1 MNLFKS
7 IDEKLEERNK
17 SQQVCPRCRGK
28 KIVLGEVVNI
38 LNICPRCSGYGELD
52 WVEYAAGNMSRK
64 TNKDLAYNLAVRNSE
79 VLAHKIKQLFIST
92 GSMVTVSVKI
102 VRPEPLSKLYHN
114 TPESEMIQTE
124 KEIISL

>member
-1 MNLFKS
+1 MDLFKA

-28 KIVLGEVVNI
+28 KIVHGEVINI
-38 LNICPRCSGYGELD
+38 LNICPRCSGYGELH

-79 VLAHKIKQLFIST
+79 VLAHKIQHLFMST
-92 GSMVTVSVKI
+92 GIMVRVSVKT
-102 VRPEPLSKLYHN
+102 VRPDVLSKLYHGI
-114 TPESEMIQTE
+114 PESEMIID
-124 KEIISL
+124 KELISI